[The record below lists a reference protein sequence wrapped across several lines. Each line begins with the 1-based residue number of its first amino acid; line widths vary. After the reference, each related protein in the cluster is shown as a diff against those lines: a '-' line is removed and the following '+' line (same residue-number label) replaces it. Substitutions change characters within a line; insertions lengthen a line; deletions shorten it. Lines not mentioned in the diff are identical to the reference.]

1 MADKLQK
8 FLSKLNPKDLPIAQ
22 AMITQVLLRNFD
34 NLDMKPL
41 KGHKDFFR
49 VRSGR
54 LRLIF
59 YMKSSEVTIYQLSN
73 RDEQTYKDF

>member
-8 FLSKLNPKDLPIAQ
+8 FLSKLNYKDLLLAQELIAKIL
-22 AMITQVLLRNFD
+22 MRDFS

-41 KGHKDFFR
+41 KRHKDFFR
-49 VRSGR
+49 VRKGR

-59 YMKSSEVTIYQLSN
+59 YMKSNTVTIYHLSN
-73 RDEQTYKDF
+73 RDEQTCKDF

>member
-8 FLSKLNPKDLPIAQ
+8 FLSKLNYKDLLLAQELIAK
-22 AMITQVLLRNFD
+22 ILVRDFS

-49 VRSGR
+49 IRKGR

-59 YMKSSEVTIYQLSN
+59 YMKNNNVTIYHLSN
-73 RDEQTYKDF
+73 RDDQTYKDF